1 MDEERAKQLAEI
13 IGAEVWDSGGGI
25 CLVLKHRSDGRIVAF
40 SDEVVCVYENN
51 ESLQSGKAME
61 SVLLV

>member
-1 MDEERAKQLAEI
+1 MDEKRAKQLAEI
-13 IGAEVWDSGGGI
+13 IGAQVWDSGGEI

-40 SDEVVCVYENN
+40 SDEVVCVYENKDA
-51 ESLQSGKAME
+51 LQGGNAME